1 MATYIYE
8 TIPSSS
14 SEKPNRFEFRQGMKD
29 APLVVHPETGQP
41 VRRVISGGISV
52 LPKKGSPSSD
62 SSCCSSG
69 TCCS

>member
-1 MATYIYE
+1 
-8 TIPSSS
+8 
-14 SEKPNRFEFRQGMKD
+14 MKD